1 MTRPTVTTRPVP
13 RRPVTRRWRDW
24 PAVTWPP
31 VMTWPGGHGTRPDGR
46 DNRGSATLELVVWA
60 PGLLLVI
67 GVLIVAGRVNS
78 ANAAV
83 EQAATDAARTAST
96 ARTAAGARDL
106 ARGSAETTLA
116 AQGLECATTTVV
128 VDTSGFTTRPGQ
140 SATVTATVSCPV
152 RLSDLMIPGLPGTRT
167 VSHTATS
174 SLDTFRE
181 RS

>member
-1 MTRPTVTTRPVP
+1 MTRPTATNQPVTTA
-13 RRPVTRRWRDW
+13 
-24 PAVTWPP
+24 AVH
-31 VMTWPGGHGTRPDGR
+31 WPGGCRTRLDGPA
-46 DNRGSATLELVVWA
+46 DQGSTTLELVVWT
-60 PGLLLVI
+60 PGLLLII
-67 GVLIVAGRVNS
+67 GLLIVAGRVNS

-83 EQAATDAARTAST
+83 EQAATDAARTASS
-96 ARTAAGARDL
+96 ARTAAGAREL

-116 AQGLECATTTVV
+116 AQNLQCTTTTVI
-128 VDTSGFTTRPGQ
+128 VDTAGFTTRPGQ

-152 RLSDLMIPGLPGTRT
+152 RLSDLTIPGLPGIQT